1 MTTPLII
8 VSTVFFAA
16 CVQSISGFG
25 FALIVMP
32 LLSMAVGLQ
41 TAAPLVALA
50 ALTLYTVNLIRY
62 RQAVDVR
69 RVLRLGVACA
79 FGVPVGIWVL
89 ANVDES
95 AVKRLMGLVLVAY
108 AVYKLSNPAAL
119 YLRSDRWAHGSAYII
134 GFIAGCMGGAYNAP
148 GPPLVVYGSLRQ
160 WPRDEF
166 RATLQAF
173 FFINGVLTVSSHYVA
188 HHLTATVWTLYAYA
202 VPAFLLGVLTGSRID
217 ERLNRDRFRTI
228 VTVMILVLGLSLIFG

>member
-1 MTTPLII
+1 MTTPLLI
-8 VSTVFFAA
+8 VGTVFFAA

-32 LLSMAVGLQ
+32 LLSMVVGLQ

-50 ALTLYTVNLIRY
+50 ALTLYAVNLIRY

-79 FGVPVGIWVL
+79 FGVPVGIWAL
-89 ANVDES
+89 ANVDEF

-119 YLRSDRWAHGSAYII
+119 YLRSDRWAYLI

-188 HHLTATVWTLYAYA
+188 HHLTATVWTFYAYA
-202 VPAFLLGVLTGSRID
+202 VPAFLLGVLAGSRID
-217 ERLNRDRFRTI
+217 ERLNRDRFCTI